1 MPLGA
6 RMPDPLLLIP
16 GLMCTVELFAP
27 QVEAFAAEREVLVA
41 DHTRADTMEKIA
53 SQILAE
59 APERFALAGLSMGV
73 YLSLEIMAQAP
84 ERVSRLALLDGK
96 ARPDTPEQT
105 AARQALLNMAD
116 EGRFIE
122 ITTDV
127 LMQRLIAPHRLD
139 NESLRETIIR
149 MAADTGE
156 AAFRRQMNAIMIR
169 RDYRPVLEAVNCP
182 TLVLTGELDVIT
194 PPDCAREMAAGIA
207 GAELL
212 IVPGCGH
219 LATLEAPETVNGA
232 LARWLAREV

>member
-1 MPLGA
+1 MPE
-6 RMPDPLLLIP
+6 PLLLIP
-16 GLMCTVELFAP
+16 GLMCTAELFAP

-41 DHTRADTMEKIA
+41 DHTRADTMEEIA

-127 LMQRLIAPHRLD
+127 LMQRLIAAHRLD
-139 NESLRETIIR
+139 DESLRETIIR

-156 AAFRRQMNAIMIR
+156 AAFRRQMNAIMTR
-169 RDYRPVLEAVNCP
+169 RDYRPVLEAVSCH

-194 PPDCAREMAAGIA
+194 PPDCAREMAAGIT

-219 LATLEAPETVNGA
+219 LATLEAPEAVNGA